1 MDVGLASY
9 CFAALAGVLSVLS
22 PCVLPIL
29 PILLASAISQ
39 HRWGPW
45 ALAGGLAL
53 SFAVIGT
60 AIAWLGASMNLEPAA
75 FRMAAAVMLGLFGII
90 LLSSG
95 LQQRFAS
102 ATGSIS
108 NAGNVLLSHVNLAG
122 IRGQLV
128 IGLVLG
134 IVWSPCVGP
143 TLGAAVTLAS
153 QSTQLT
159 KVALTMAIFG
169 LGAAAPIV
177 LFGLVSRNLLS
188 NQRGRLATISKF
200 GKFVMGM
207 ALVVV
212 ALGMLSGSD
221 KAVEIYLIEHSP
233 GWLTSLT
240 TRF

>member
-9 CFAALAGVLSVLS
+9 GFAALAGVLSVLS

-60 AIAWLGASMNLEPAA
+60 AIAWLGASMNLEPTA
-75 FRMAAAVMLGLFGII
+75 FRMAAAVMLALFGII

-95 LQQRFAS
+95 LQQRFAG
-102 ATGSIS
+102 ATGGIS
-108 NAGNVLLSHVNLAG
+108 NAGHVLLSHLNLAG

-188 NQRGRLATISKF
+188 NQRGRLATISKY
-200 GKFVMGM
+200 GKFVMGIT
-207 ALVVV
+207 LVVV
-212 ALGMLSGSD
+212 SVGMLSGSD

>member
-1 MDVGLASY
+1 MDVSIASY
-9 CFAALAGVLSVLS
+9 GFAALAGVLSVLS

-29 PILLASAISQ
+29 PILLASATNQ
-39 HRWGPW
+39 HKWGPW
-45 ALAGGLAL
+45 ALAVGLAL

-60 AIAWLGASMNLEPAA
+60 AIAWLGASMNLEPTA
-75 FRMAAAVMLGLFGII
+75 FRMAAAVMLALFGII

-102 ATGSIS
+102 ATGGIS
-108 NAGNVLLSHVNLAG
+108 NAGHVLLSYLNLAG
-122 IRGQLV
+122 IKGQLV

-134 IVWSPCVGP
+134 VVWSPCVGP

-153 QSTQLT
+153 QSTQLA
-159 KVALTMAIFG
+159 KVALTMVIFG

-188 NQRGRLATISKF
+188 NQRGRLATVSKY
-200 GKFVMGM
+200 GKFVMGI

-212 ALGMLSGSD
+212 SLSMLSGSD

-233 GWLTSLT
+233 SWLTSLT